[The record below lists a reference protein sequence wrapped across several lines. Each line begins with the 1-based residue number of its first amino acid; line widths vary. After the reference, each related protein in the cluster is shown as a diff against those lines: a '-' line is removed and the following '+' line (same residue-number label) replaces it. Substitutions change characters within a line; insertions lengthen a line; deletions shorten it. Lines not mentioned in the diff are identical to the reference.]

1 MKIIC
6 EDTYFLDRDLAYQT
20 ALAHNTVTLQDG
32 QKSKQVC
39 YYDGQ
44 PFGHAPNNLV
54 HVPAERISDFFKNHG
69 QRIPTHIET
78 TVTANSNADQ
88 LQHRLKTVLTA
99 VANLRKNDLNQNEQD

>member
-44 PFGHAPNNLV
+44 PFGHAPKNLV
-54 HVPAERISDFFKNHG
+54 HVPAEKISEFFQNHE

-78 TVTANSNADQ
+78 TLTVNSNADQ

-99 VANLRKNDLNQNEQD
+99 VAKLREIEPNYNEQD